1 MKRLSEGETAGRVLS
16 TAVAMKAVILI
27 VFIVSIF
34 VFRGEINGYIGGQ
47 YALHLALALTLQ
59 TFGKFFLRVLEG
71 ELRVGDTAFPLLSRR
86 IVFVSLGIILLS
98 QGLEILSLI
107 YGLLGG
113 LTVMLVWSAYRSS
126 FALGWPTIQQAQSLV
141 DFSKYSFVASVS
153 GYVFSWTDIVI
164 IGLLLTKSHVGVYEI
179 AWRVTAVMTLF
190 STSISTTIYPQVSK
204 WDAEDEIDRIEQ
216 VVSKAT
222 TFPLLFIVPGVF
234 GIAIFSHEILRILF
248 GAQFSSGWLVLIV
261 LMAGRIPQ
269 SFHFIFSRT
278 LNGLDRPDL
287 GAKAVLVAIASNV
300 VLNIVLI
307 LQYGITGAAVA
318 TSVSF
323 VVSALIHAYYLSDFL
338 SIRVPVSRL
347 TGIVVAAFGMA
358 GVLWYVESQIAVNS
372 LLRLG
377 LVIVLGV
384 VLYGVFT
391 LIVPSTRTM
400 IIENVRRFS

>member
-1 MKRLSEGETAGRVLS
+1 MNLSRSAVKIFLTDGLGMIISFVGIAYFSQELGSGAMGIFFLFQSVLGMLTIPADLGINRAVMKRLSEGETAGRVLS

-164 IGLLLTKSHVGVYEI
+164 IGLLLTKSH
-179 AWRVTAVMTLF
+179 
-190 STSISTTIYPQVSK
+190 
-204 WDAEDEIDRIEQ
+204 
-216 VVSKAT
+216 
-222 TFPLLFIVPGVF
+222 
-234 GIAIFSHEILRILF
+234 
-248 GAQFSSGWLVLIV
+248 
-261 LMAGRIPQ
+261 
-269 SFHFIFSRT
+269 
-278 LNGLDRPDL
+278 
-287 GAKAVLVAIASNV
+287 
-300 VLNIVLI
+300 
-307 LQYGITGAAVA
+307 
-318 TSVSF
+318 
-323 VVSALIHAYYLSDFL
+323 
-338 SIRVPVSRL
+338 
-347 TGIVVAAFGMA
+347 
-358 GVLWYVESQIAVNS
+358 
-372 LLRLG
+372 
-377 LVIVLGV
+377 
-384 VLYGVFT
+384 
-391 LIVPSTRTM
+391 
-400 IIENVRRFS
+400 